1 MSYSLAPDGFDNSA
15 GSFGKYD
22 AEIVKAGV
30 AHRDKGEQ
38 LVFVCKPTNEKMRVQ
53 VVQLSMGT
61 GDFKLGG
68 TEETVSFGAGEKAWG
83 MTLYSEIISGPK
95 LKTITNAGVFLNALK
110 HLGFEVKTGV
120 ITEYVGL
127 KLTLEE
133 VAINEALKRFNE
145 AHPDVKDIQARTEE
159 FADKTITIPV
169 KLLSVKKSLKQRI
182 LEEADGKTEYEMIAW
197 AKAEGIALEDMFN
210 VLEGIEEIEVI
221 TKEDGND
228 RSYSVRKTAAK

>member
-38 LVFVCKPTNEKMRVQ
+38 MVFVCKPTNEKMRDQ

-68 TEETVSFGAGEKAWG
+68 AEETVSFGEGERAWSI
-83 MTLYSEIISGPK
+83 TLYSEIISGPK
-95 LKTITNAGVFLNALK
+95 LKTITNAGLFLNVLK
-110 HLGFEVKTGV
+110 SLGFEVKTGV

-133 VAINEALKRFNE
+133 VAINEALERFNE
-145 AHPDVKDIQARTEE
+145 AHPDVKDMPARTGD
-159 FADKTITIPV
+159 FADKMITIPV
-169 KLLSVKKSLKQRI
+169 KLLSVKKSLKQDLIAALTTEGRKEDKVIDWYKQTEHYVPPATTPVI
-182 LEEADGKTEYEMIAW
+182 LLLD
-197 AKAEGIALEDMFN
+197 ALEKSGEIQKDE
-210 VLEGIEEIEVI
+210 EGAFVV
-221 TKEDGND
+221 KQ
-228 RSYSVRKTAAK
+228 